1 MMGFLFR
8 LIDTLCKS
16 VGVQTSLKILKYQL
30 SSRKKWR
37 IWVEFSNISFLCHY
51 SREDDVYIYGIALLW
66 LCWIEIAVVDP
77 SIVTLIVCKAT
88 LFMHLSDPSWSLREK
103 QTFFRCRIFL
113 WVLSY
118 TLWRKHIFGSKNIF
132 LKRSKGGR
140 RPTERSVSKK
150 FLSSIF
156 GHEFY
161 FCHGVLILPIF
172 VVL

>member
-1 MMGFLFR
+1 MQ
-8 LIDTLCKS
+8 KS

-30 SSRKKWR
+30 SYACKKWR

-118 TLWRKHIFGSKNIF
+118 TLWQKQIFDSKNIF
-132 LKRSKGGR
+132 LKRSEGGR
-140 RPTERSVSKK
+140 RPTERNVSNFFLFSHFSVNFFPIYFLFHNLSFDSKK
-150 FLSSIF
+150 GKQNDES
-156 GHEFY
+156 
-161 FCHGVLILPIF
+161 
-172 VVL
+172 